1 MRVAPKNPCTWA
13 RGLSSKPVLWHMTTL
28 AKGKAGKVPRA
39 VIRINSNN
47 EILAILIRQDQLR
60 LKLEKHLFTP
70 RPRSYFKALTPLA
83 LSEKLTQPP
92 SHTLERNREACGPS
106 PS

>member
-70 RPRSYFKALTPLA
+70 RP
-83 LSEKLTQPP
+83 
-92 SHTLERNREACGPS
+92 
-106 PS
+106 